1 MGSML
6 QFCCFRGNMVF
17 IWIFAVAKQQQC
29 YYSKEYGMHDT
40 GGTQLKLTKQSRV
53 FTESYRR
60 QYRPEKLSC

>member
-29 YYSKEYGMHDT
+29 YYSKEYEMHDI
-40 GGTQLKLTKQSRV
+40 GGTQLKLTK
-53 FTESYRR
+53 
-60 QYRPEKLSC
+60 